1 MSMKKFAASVLAI
14 ALLAGCSSGAP
25 QGGTD
30 DGSQSAGE
38 AFEST
43 LYPTPDGVAYT
54 ASATNPAAPDW
65 TKYDELVNQIKTT
78 LDMDERVTLMHQAED
93 ILMGTAAVIP
103 LYYYNDTFMQKTD
116 VSGIYANVFG
126 NKFFMFAKSPRKV
139 LKINLASEPDKVD
152 PALNTSVDGACL
164 DINLFS
170 GLYTYNAD
178 GQLTPDLADHDN
190 PYDLSEDGL
199 TYTFHL
205 QEGLKWSDGEP
216 VTMNDFAYAWNRA
229 VDPETGS
236 DYEYMFFPI
245 AGYENADLDLTVEDD
260 YTMTVKLGA
269 PCAYFLDLMAF
280 PTFLPLRKDIIES
293 AEGFADNPGAWAT
306 EAGFVTN
313 GAYTMDSW
321 VHNESMVFKK
331 NPNYYRADEVEI
343 EEIDFMLSADDTAI
357 FAAFQSG
364 DLDFADS
371 VPTNEIASVK
381 NSPEFNVI
389 DNLGTYYACFN
400 VNSPVFEGKTVEQ
413 AIAMRKAFS
422 LLIDRQYIVDT
433 VGQTGQLVADSY
445 LPAGM
450 ADGNGGVFKKASA
463 WSYPNG
469 SEGYY
474 PIEVTDL
481 AIEEA
486 RKLLEFA
493 GYKFDDSGKLS
504 AETPINITYLTN
516 ESSGH
521 VAAAESMQQDF
532 SEVGINMEIKQE
544 DWNVFLQDR
553 KNGNYDFAREGWL
566 ADFNDP
572 INMIEMF
579 QTTSGNNDPQF
590 GR

>member
-1 MSMKKFAASVLAI
+1 MKKFMASALAL
-14 ALLAGCSSGAP
+14 ALLAGCSSSTPSGSTDTD
-25 QGGTD
+25 GGNTE
-30 DGSQSAGE
+30 GE

-43 LYPTPDGVAYT
+43 LYPTPEGVTYT
-54 ASATNPAAPDW
+54 ASSTNAAAPDW
-65 TKYDELVNQIKTT
+65 AKYDELVDQIRTT
-78 LDMDERVTLMHQAED
+78 LDMDERVSLMHQAED

-116 VSGIYANVFG
+116 VDGIYSNVFG
-126 NKFFMFAKSPRKV
+126 NKFFMFATTPRDTLKV
-139 LKINLASEPDKVD
+139 NLASEPDKID

-164 DINLFS
+164 DVNLFS
-170 GLYTYNAD
+170 GLYTYDKN
-178 GQLTPDLADHDN
+178 GQLTPDSLDHEN
-190 PYDLSEDGL
+190 PYEVSEDGL

-205 QEGLKWSDGEP
+205 QDGLKWSDGSAL
-216 VTMNDFAYAWNRA
+216 TMNDFAYAWNRA
-229 VDPETGS
+229 VDPATGA
-236 DYEYMFFPI
+236 DYEYMYAPI
-245 AGYENADLDLTVEDD
+245 AGYSEGALKIEVVDDL
-260 YTMTVKLGA
+260 TMTVELVA

-280 PTFLPLRKDIIES
+280 PAFFPVKKDVVEG

-306 EAGFVTN
+306 EAGFVSN
-313 GAYTMDSW
+313 GAYTLDSW
-321 VHNESMVFKK
+321 THGESMVFKK
-331 NPNYYRADEVEI
+331 NPNYYRADEVTVETI
-343 EEIDFMLSADDTAI
+343 NFMLSADDTAI
-357 FAAFQSG
+357 FAAFQAG

-381 NSPEFNVI
+381 DTPEFHVI

-400 VNSPVFEGKTVEQ
+400 VNSPIFEGKTVDQ

-433 VGQTGQLVADSY
+433 VGQTGQLVATSY

-450 ADGNGGVFKKASA
+450 ADGNGGTFKDASG
-463 WSYPNG
+463 WKYPDG
-469 SEGYY
+469 SDGYY
-474 PIEVTDL
+474 PAEVTDT
-481 AIEEA
+481 AVEEA
-486 RKLLEFA
+486 RKLLEYA
-493 GYKFDDSGKLS
+493 GFTFGEDGKLS
-504 AETPINITYLTN
+504 ADTPINITYLTN

-544 DWNVFLQDR
+544 DWNVFLTDR

-579 QTTSGNNDPQF
+579 ASYSGNNDPQF
-590 GR
+590 GK